1 MNKWEQ
7 FSHTTRTF
15 LMGPVDQSF
24 ITWAEELIALH
35 EDKLLDWLIITDL
48 NIIGNIY
55 NLTVIPDESTKG
67 VKANNRIGQRNPQV
81 IAPFLLILIP
91 DEENSEGN
99 FIAGWLQSQIGL
111 TAIEKGYHTGF
122 CICVNHKKL
131 SPLLKEHN
139 LWNPTGNLEVFIT
152 THPERTPIG
161 CTTVLFSVGTADPE
175 CEYNY
180 SKRQNRIIKSLL
192 KPALMPNITIND

>member
-15 LMGPVDQSF
+15 LMEPVNQSF
-24 ITWAEELIALH
+24 ITWAEELITLH
-35 EDKLLDWLIITDL
+35 EDKLLDWMIVTDQTIIED
-48 NIIGNIY
+48 IY
-55 NLTVIPDESTKG
+55 NLTEIPDETSDG
-67 VKANNRIGQRNPQV
+67 VMANNRIGKKNSQV

-91 DEENSEGN
+91 DEENPESN

-111 TAIEKGYHTGF
+111 TAIEKGFHTGF

-131 SPLLKEHN
+131 SPVLKENN
-139 LWNPTGNLEVFIT
+139 LWNPAVIEVLEQRIR
-152 THPERTPIG
+152 PPIG

-180 SKRQNRIIKSLL
+180 SKIEKREIKSIG
-192 KPALMPNITIND
+192 KMVPMPNITIND